1 MTHEFW
7 SCQKHSRTTQRA
19 NSCRF
24 LIDGNK
30 TIRFLFDP
38 RGWSFEVG
46 PLAHEVALLC
56 ELFGCWASTVS
67 SRVTV
72 WLPRSTMKPRCLSCK
87 TAAHCRR
94 HNRILR
100 LLHRD
105 ELPRSLWINEHIHT
119 AYRPP
124 NLTLWLCIRS
134 ALQWNNETLNI
145 WSHLLGFFYFLYM
158 QLNNLFVV
166 LPNLNATQTDYL
178 VCFLSVGGSQICMCL
193 SVFYHTFGC
202 IDQQEHDKWL
212 KADVFGISA
221 GLIGMYL
228 SGIYLSFYCF
238 ANEMTTYL
246 MALCFILLITIYV
259 PIKSHLFQTKF
270 YGTRIG
276 YLHLIYGAIVSF
288 GAYPAIHWIQLHDGF
303 EHPHVV
309 EWFPR
314 LVILFALI
322 GIAFAFYVTLLPERL
337 CPGKFDIFG
346 CSHQWWHLFIL
357 SAMIYWHEAGVQLL
371 TYYHSMP
378 VRSSKWPMTLLNGTS
393 RKKELADTGIGR
405 KRWNEMNKNERIRHT
420 ITVFVKLV
428 FLVFFIFGFIFI
440 LSLLGVAFR
449 LIGGKGL
456 GSAIRHSSFL
466 HNPIAASI
474 IGMVISMVIQNTT
487 TFMSVLVSMVAG
499 RLLTVHEALPFMIGT
514 EIGGSVLNVL
524 VSMAQSG
531 NSDQFRRAFA
541 TAVMNDV
548 FNLLN
553 YVVLLPTEMAFGLI
567 EKTSGFLV
575 RPLSHTRTVKVRT
588 LEAFTSPLI
597 QLVVQ
602 IDNDAI
608 TKIAAMSGN
617 KTAIALLDRPTFIHR
632 CVNMTNGET
641 VEDCSYFHLFA
652 YSTWSDVTIGILL
665 LIISIG
671 TLLGCLVGIV
681 RIMKSLLAGSV
692 AVFVRRVLDH
702 DCPYPFRFLTG
713 YLIML
718 IGGLIVAIIQSSN
731 VFRSSLIPLAGI
743 GVISLDRIYPL
754 FVGANIGTTSTATL
768 AALSADP
775 SQLQDGSSRINL
787 NKNNANGSLSDPLQ
801 SFRNAALLPNSI
813 HATNSDYNR
822 NEIGQH
828 NG

>member
-1 MTHEFW
+1 
-7 SCQKHSRTTQRA
+7 
-19 NSCRF
+19 
-24 LIDGNK
+24 
-30 TIRFLFDP
+30 
-38 RGWSFEVG
+38 
-46 PLAHEVALLC
+46 
-56 ELFGCWASTVS
+56 
-67 SRVTV
+67 
-72 WLPRSTMKPRCLSCK
+72 MKPRCLSCK

-124 NLTLWLCIRS
+124 NLTLWLCVRS

-145 WSHLLGFFYFLYM
+145 WSHLLGFVYFLFM

-166 LPNLNATQTDYL
+166 LPNLNATKTDYL

-202 IDQQEHDKWL
+202 IDQREHDKWL

-238 ANEMTTYL
+238 ANELTTYL

-288 GAYPAIHWIQLHDGF
+288 GAYPAVHWIQLHDGF

-309 EWFPR
+309 SLWW
-314 LVILFALI
+314 I
-322 GIAFAFYVTLLPERL
+322 GTDSDFKMADDA
-337 CPGKFDIFG
+337 
-346 CSHQWWHLFIL
+346 
-357 SAMIYWHEAGVQLL
+357 
-371 TYYHSMP
+371 
-378 VRSSKWPMTLLNGTS
+378 SKWHVS
-393 RKKELADTGIGR
+393 KKDLAATGIGR
-405 KRWNEMNKNERIRHT
+405 KRW
-420 ITVFVKLV
+420 
-428 FLVFFIFGFIFI
+428 
-440 LSLLGVAFR
+440 
-449 LIGGKGL
+449 IGGIGVS

-474 IGMVISMVIQNTT
+474 IGMIISMVLQNST

-499 RLLTVHEALPFMIGT
+499 R
-514 EIGGSVLNVL
+514 S
-524 VSMAQSG
+524 
-531 NSDQFRRAFA
+531 
-541 TAVMNDV
+541 AVMNDV

-567 EKTSGFLV
+567 ERTSGFLV

-588 LEAFTSPLI
+588 LEALTSPLI

-602 IDNDAI
+602 
-608 TKIAAMSGN
+608 
-617 KTAIALLDRPTFIHR
+617 
-632 CVNMTNGET
+632 
-641 VEDCSYFHLFA
+641 
-652 YSTWSDVTIGILL
+652 
-665 LIISIG
+665 
-671 TLLGCLVGIV
+671 
-681 RIMKSLLAGSV
+681 
-692 AVFVRRVLDH
+692 
-702 DCPYPFRFLTG
+702 
-713 YLIML
+713 
-718 IGGLIVAIIQSSN
+718 IQSSN

-775 SQLQDGSSRINL
+775 SQLQETMQMALCQTLYNLFGMLLFYPIPFMRQIPITIAMKLGNTTAKHRWFSICYTVFVFFLIPCFLIALSLMPDFIMYTVLGIIMIFIAAIIVINWFQISFPNYL
-787 NKNNANGSLSDPLQ
+787 PEWLKDWNFLPVWLHSLTFYDQ
-801 SFRNAALLPNSI
+801 YAQW
-813 HATNSDYNR
+813 
-822 NEIGQH
+822 IGQKFPCCPRRFFTS
-828 NG
+828 NESNDSISMSDVSRS